1 MADTTN
7 KYNFLDYEGL
17 TLFWNNVKNVI
28 EDNELVIATALTNLD
43 SRVEILEGSATG
55 QMISMTY
62 LELKALRDANSL
74 VPGQQYRIINYD
86 TIVNEEDTGYK
97 SAHHQFDIIVKQI

>member
-1 MADTTN
+1 MANTN
-7 KYNFLDYEGL
+7 NQNSFLDYAGL
-17 TLFWNNVKNVI
+17 ALFWNNVKNVI

>member
-17 TLFWNNVKNVI
+17 ALFWNNVKNVI
-28 EDNELVIATALTNLD
+28 EDNELITASALTNLNT
-43 SRVEILEGSATG
+43 RVDTVEGSATG
-55 QMISMTY
+55 QMISMIY
-62 LELKALRDANSL
+62 LELKTLRNANSL
-74 VPGQQYRIINYD
+74 VTGQQYRNINYD